1 MLRMPLPPA
10 APADWRVTP
19 RAAMRALAH
28 TCAGGLALCSLA
40 LGIGVAARG
49 ACAEA
54 RQAEV
59 RNSRL
64 ATLAPIMQRGS
75 EGRGPRGHGACKARP
90 ALSPAA
96 ARS

>member
-1 MLRMPLPPA
+1 MPLPSA
-10 APADWRVTP
+10 APGHWWVTP

-28 TCAGGLALCSLA
+28 TCAGGLAFCSLA
-40 LGIGVAARG
+40 LGISVAARG

-64 ATLAPIMQRGS
+64 ATIMQSRHES
-75 EGRGPRGHGACKARP
+75 RTPRGHGPCKTRS
-90 ALSPAA
+90 ALSPAVP
-96 ARS
+96 RS

>member
-1 MLRMPLPPA
+1 MPLPPA
-10 APADWRVTP
+10 APADWRMTP
-19 RAAMRALAH
+19 RAAVRALAH

-54 RQAEV
+54 RQAAV
-59 RNSRL
+59 RHASL
-64 ATLAPIMQRGS
+64 STLAPIMQRGS